1 MFLVRIFILFIASL
15 SLPGCFASAVL
26 GTAAATTTGVHDER
40 TVGRQ
45 LDDAAISSKIDARLI
60 AERDM
65 PSRWIGVEVIR
76 GRVILTGHLPTR
88 SHIERAVYITK
99 QIRGVTSVNNKLEI
113 GQPKI
118 RTVLS
123 DSWITTRIKR
133 ALWNDKLVS
142 GFKIHVDTV
151 NGKVY
156 LQGVVKSLIE
166 RQRAKDIARGTPGVT
181 AVVDLMQSDNS

>member
-1 MFLVRIFILFIASL
+1 MPLIRLFILLTATLSL
-15 SLPGCFASAVL
+15 SGCFATAVV
-26 GTAAATTTGVHDER
+26 GTAATGASAIHDER

-45 LDDAAISSKIDARLI
+45 LDDVAIASKIDARLI

-65 PSRWIGVEVIR
+65 PSRWVGVEVIR
-76 GRVILTGHLPTR
+76 GHVTLTGHLPTR
-88 SHIERAVYITK
+88 RHIERAVYIAK
-99 QIRGVTSVNNKLEI
+99 QIRGVIAVENQLEI
-113 GQPKI
+113 GSPKI

-133 ALWNDKLVS
+133 RLWQDKLVS
-142 GFKIHVDTV
+142 GFKIHVETV

-156 LQGVVKSLIE
+156 LQGVVNKLIE

-181 AVVDLMQSDNS
+181 AVVDMMQSGDS